1 MQLTQFSD
9 IGLRLLMYLAS
20 ETREFPA
27 ITLAEVSKQF
37 NVPRNHLLKV
47 SARLIKAG
55 YVSGLRGRAG
65 GLKLAKAPKH
75 IRMGEVVRLLEGHT
89 ELINCEKLECR
100 LKIGCELRFILSKA
114 YDAFFDLLNEHTLE
128 DIVQGQAGSS
138 IGIMQK
144 NFIALYLEKS
154 MVH

>member
-20 ETREFPA
+20 EKRELPA
-27 ITLAEVSKQF
+27 ITLAEVSNQF

-65 GLKLAKAPKH
+65 GLKLAKAPNN

-100 LKIGCELRFILSKA
+100 LKNGCELRFILSKA